1 MSAPLIP
8 SGDTLTYAF
17 TAHSTSFRVQF
28 GPRSPPAPRLFFVA
42 DAASPASASPA
53 RCGVPAEAEEEE
65 EEEEDEEEEEEEED
79 EEDEEDEEEDND
91 EPPLVKPPSFPI
103 IVVAIVAKV
112 CVIRISGDSS
122 SSFSVWDGRE
132 IPSQM
137 SARCEPKGEGSR
149 KAMGISRK
157 IRRLEV
163 AKALFYAS
171 QFEIRN
177 FMRPL
182 ELALLHSFAL
192 IDCKREK
199 AAVAGVELAVVTA
212 IADVDVDVDVAVDA
226 HPGWCSGDPELRV
239 GFKVAVRVRV
249 SRAG

>member
-1 MSAPLIP
+1 MIP

-182 ELALLHSFAL
+182 ELALR
-192 IDCKREK
+192 C
-199 AAVAGVELAVVTA
+199 
-212 IADVDVDVDVAVDA
+212 IAFYRRFTHNITD
-226 HPGWCSGDPELRV
+226 DPPFQHEGTYDHEGR
-239 GFKVAVRVRV
+239 G
-249 SRAG
+249 G